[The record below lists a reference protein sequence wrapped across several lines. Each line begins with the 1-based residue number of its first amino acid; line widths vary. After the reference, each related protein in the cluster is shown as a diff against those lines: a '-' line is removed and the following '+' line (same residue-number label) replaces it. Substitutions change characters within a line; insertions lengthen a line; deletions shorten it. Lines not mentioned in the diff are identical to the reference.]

1 MVTLRASTENGEAP
15 QGQGETTENTRT
27 DSMEEQHSDWGC
39 IAGRM
44 PSGVSPRAAVVSL
57 HIDTARTWRGGQQ
70 QVLLTVLGLRARGHR
85 AVLVAHPEGVLY
97 RRASEGD
104 DLVPLATR
112 SEVDL
117 ASAWRLA
124 RVVALHRPDVVHA
137 HDPHAVAMA
146 SMALSFG
153 TGGVAPALVASR
165 RVDFHLQRHSFSRWK
180 YRQVSCFIAASRAI
194 ADILVADGV
203 PRSKVVVV
211 HDGIDVERVRRTTA
225 VDIGAEFWFP
235 KGAPV
240 LVNVGALVNHK
251 GQKYLIEAMA
261 QVRTQVADA
270 QLVIFGEG
278 ELRRALEQQ
287 IRDLGLE
294 KHVVLAG
301 FRDDVLALTRSADLF
316 VMSSITEGLG
326 STVLDAMAMG
336 LAVVGTRAG
345 GIPEAVEDGVSGVLV
360 PPGNAAALA
369 AAIVR
374 VLRDP
379 ELRARMGAAG
389 QARVRDE
396 FGVDRLVDGTLAV
409 YRRCRPVTSAVAA
422 R

>member
-1 MVTLRASTENGEAP
+1 V
-15 QGQGETTENTRT
+15 
-27 DSMEEQHSDWGC
+27 D
-39 IAGRM
+39 
-44 PSGVSPRAAVVSL
+44 SL

-85 AVLVAHPEGVLY
+85 AVLVAHPEGVLR

-124 RVVALHRPDVVHA
+124 RVIALHRPEVVHA

-153 TGGVAPALVASR
+153 TGPASPALVASR

-180 YRQVSCFIAASRAI
+180 YRQVACFIAASRAI
-194 ADILVADGV
+194 ADILAGDGV
-203 PRSKVVVV
+203 PRTKIVVV
-211 HDGIDVERVRRTTA
+211 HDGIDVDRVMRTPA
-225 VDIGAEFWFP
+225 ADLGAEFWFP

-251 GQKYLIEAMA
+251 GQKFLVEAMA
-261 QVRTQVADA
+261 AVRRQVADA

-278 ELRRALEQQ
+278 ELRRSLEQQ

-294 KHVVLAG
+294 KHVILAG

-345 GIPEAVEDGVSGVLV
+345 GIPEAVEDGVTGVLV

-369 AAIVR
+369 DAIVG

-379 ELRARMGAAG
+379 ARRTRMGAAG
-389 QARVRDE
+389 QARVRDQ
-396 FGVDRLVDGTLAV
+396 FGVDRLVEGTLAA
-409 YRRCRPVTSAVAA
+409 YRRCRPMATAAVAP
-422 R
+422 